1 MTLSCLFLCKN
12 RVRKNYSWVIHVV
25 AAAVVLPFV
34 TLATY
39 SHPFFDDYGTALEI
53 KRTGFT
59 YYYTSL
65 YQNWTGRYAFLLA
78 NMMHPLRFGGLRA
91 YQFTAGVLVMG
102 LVGSCYGLSWSLT
115 TGLPLRQANR
125 LALGSGLVVAMLA
138 LLPSPAEGFYWV
150 VGGYNYLLPIM
161 VGFGGLA
168 AGCGYAATLG
178 RPHWQWLLLAGIFGS
193 AALFPGF
200 SEFSACLSLLVAG
213 SSLIAFPR
221 ASWLYRGAAVVSVVG
236 AVVMLAAPGNLGR
249 LQQHPHEWHLFRA
262 AGLALGATGYT
273 LLNWLGFP
281 TFWVLA
287 GLGLPLWEQ
296 LAAGTGPVAQLARRP
311 LLWPFLMI
319 GGLLGCYFF
328 SYLTLQQPL
337 PLRARNLLYAYFLVT
352 GIFGL
357 VGAVQL
363 AQRRGKSLPRLPP
376 AILSI
381 LLIISLLSDGNG
393 RLRGDAI
400 GRGYNTVG
408 QAYHDWLS
416 GDARRFDA
424 AERSRYALLRTTTAD
439 SVAVPPLPVMPAT
452 LFYFDIGPSPGL
464 WGNLH
469 LAHYFG
475 KKAVWVQW
483 EKPPRKQQK

>member
-1 MTLSCLFLCKN
+1 M
-12 RVRKNYSWVIHVV
+12 
-25 AAAVVLPFV
+25 LPFV
-34 TLATY
+34 VLAAY
-39 SHPFFDDYGTALEI
+39 AHPFFDDYGTALEI
-53 KRTGFT
+53 KRTGLT
-59 YYYTSL
+59 YYFASL
-65 YQNWTGRYAFLLA
+65 YQNWTGRYSFLLA

-91 YQFTAGVLVMG
+91 YQCTTGGLVVG
-102 LVGSCYGLSWSLT
+102 LVGSCYGLGWSLT
-115 TGLPLRQANR
+115 TGTLLRRADR

-150 VGGYNYLLPIM
+150 VGGYNYLLPIII
-161 VGFGGLA
+161 GFGGLA

-178 RPHWQWLLLAGIFGS
+178 RPHRQWLLLAGILGA

-200 SEFSACLSLLVAG
+200 SEFSACLSLLLAG
-213 SSLIAFPR
+213 SLLIAFPK
-221 ASWLYRGAAVVSVVG
+221 ANSLYRVVAAVAVVG
-236 AVVMLAAPGNLGR
+236 AIVMLAAPGNLGR

-262 AGLALGATGYT
+262 AGLALGATSYT

-281 TFWVLA
+281 AFWVLA
-287 GLGLPLWEQ
+287 GLGLPLWER
-296 LAAGTGPVAQLARRP
+296 LAIGTGPVKLLTRRP

-319 GGLLGCYFF
+319 AGLLGCYFF
-328 SYLTLQQPL
+328 SYLTVQQPL

-352 GIFGL
+352 GIFSL
-357 VGAVQL
+357 VGAVHL
-363 AQRRGKSLPRLPP
+363 AQRRGKTLPRVPP
-376 AILSI
+376 VVLLI
-381 LLIISLLSDGNG
+381 LLVISLLSDGNG

-408 QAYHDWLS
+408 QAYRDWLS

-424 AERSRYALLRTTTAD
+424 AERSRYELLRATTAD

-452 LFYFDIGPSPGL
+452 LFYFDIGLSAGL

-475 KKAVWVQW
+475 KEAVWVQR
-483 EKPPRKQQK
+483 EQPPLKQQK